1 MKIQFYK
8 TIFILLFFGI
18 IQTAVLQEQDFS
30 SAEISENQKNTATFK
45 MGNGIDLNLND
56 GEHRF
61 IIGGMVQPRILFE
74 KVNNSPK
81 DLYLGIKNAFMSFSG
96 EMYDKKISFL
106 VQANFSDSYPLLDAW
121 MGWNIHKNVKLSV
134 GQKLAFTNNREMN
147 FQEYNLQFASR
158 SELSNLYSKTG
169 REFGLFLESGFSI
182 FGMGLSPKISV
193 TTGDGKNSFG
203 LLSNDVDNGGL
214 KYGGRIDFYPF
225 GFFKGDNDCIGSDV
239 NREEKIKV
247 VIGYASAYNV
257 GASNNV
263 GEGHYKEDILV
274 QDNFTLYTD
283 QGEDFLPNYL
293 QNYVD
298 IMLKY
303 KGFTLLGEYVNS
315 AAYNL
320 DGSYI
325 DAFGTLLVPTQ
336 ISEYL
341 ILGNSYNLQSGYLFK
356 GGFSL
361 DFRYGQTFPEFENEN
376 SLLQPLDVMG
386 IGITQYLNS
395 NQAKIQLLVNYL
407 NYPENNSNNIIS
419 GELLFQIKF

>member
-1 MKIQFYK
+1 M
-8 TIFILLFFGI
+8 
-18 IQTAVLQEQDFS
+18 
-30 SAEISENQKNTATFK
+30 
-45 MGNGIDLNLND
+45 
-56 GEHRF
+56 
-61 IIGGMVQPRILFE
+61 
-74 KVNNSPK
+74 
-81 DLYLGIKNAFMSFSG
+81 
-96 EMYDKKISFL
+96 
-106 VQANFSDSYPLLDAW
+106 
-121 MGWNIHKNVKLSV
+121 
-134 GQKLAFTNNREMN
+134 
-147 FQEYNLQFASR
+147 
-158 SELSNLYSKTG
+158 
-169 REFGLFLESGFSI
+169 
-182 FGMGLSPKISV
+182 
-193 TTGDGKNSFG
+193 
-203 LLSNDVDNGGL
+203 
-214 KYGGRIDFYPF
+214 
-225 GFFKGDNDCIGSDV
+225 
-239 NREEKIKV
+239 
-247 VIGYASAYNV
+247 
-257 GASNNV
+257 
-263 GEGHYKEDILV
+263 V

-376 SLLQPLDVMG
+376 SLLQPLDVIG

-395 NQAKIQLLVNYL
+395 NQAKIQLLINYL
-407 NYPENNSNNIIS
+407 NYPENNSNNMIS